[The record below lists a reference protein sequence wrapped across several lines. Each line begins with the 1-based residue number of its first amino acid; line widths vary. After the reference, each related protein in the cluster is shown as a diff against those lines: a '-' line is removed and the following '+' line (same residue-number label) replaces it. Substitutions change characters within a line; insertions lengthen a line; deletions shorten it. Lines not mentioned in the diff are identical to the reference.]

1 MPSLP
6 NGIICWVLGFP
17 VFPPSFKL
25 LRQCLRCLSHQ
36 SSRILTLTNQAKNI
50 MPDLLSLM
58 AIVGFAAIIFCCG
71 WFVIFLCSR
80 LWFDHLDR
88 HQVDSQPY
96 ELPSIYYIQL
106 QLVKI
111 IQISTNYKSIY
122 DLMIF
127 HSGITLD
134 WIWRIFHLLMKK
146 LSRWHY
152 QPKFES

>member
-96 ELPSIYYIQL
+96 ELPSIDPIAASQDHTDQHQL
-106 QLVKI
+106 EVNLRPNDI
-111 IQISTNYKSIY
+111 PFWDRS
-122 DLMIF
+122 
-127 HSGITLD
+127 
-134 WIWRIFHLLMKK
+134 
-146 LSRWHY
+146 
-152 QPKFES
+152 